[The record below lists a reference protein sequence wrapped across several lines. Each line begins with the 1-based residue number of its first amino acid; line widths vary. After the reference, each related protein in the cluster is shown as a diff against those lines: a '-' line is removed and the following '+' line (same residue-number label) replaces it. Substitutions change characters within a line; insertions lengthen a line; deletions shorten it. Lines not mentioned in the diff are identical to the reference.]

1 MPSRDRGRDRD
12 RDRDRVTDK
21 FEQARRERSR
31 SRRRASAES
40 TEGTDAAAEVA
51 ESTDRRAARREEL
64 LDAALIAVRR
74 LGPGVSM
81 NELAAEAGVTKPI
94 LYRHF
99 GDREGLV
106 AALAARFTA
115 DLMAELE
122 KALLRPESNPRTTVE
137 STVEAFVRFLE
148 RDPDVYR
155 LLVHRAVR
163 EQPGAAEALGGFLR
177 QVGRAIALVLGE
189 QLRAVGADS
198 GGAEVLAHGI
208 VGLVHS
214 SGDWWLENQ
223 TMPRARLV
231 TYVTDLLWGG
241 LSGMGLSTDTEE
253 NDS

>member
-1 MPSRDRGRDRD
+1 MPSRDRERGRDRD
-12 RDRDRVTDK
+12 RVADK

-31 SRRRASAES
+31 TRRRATDES
-40 TEGTDAAAEVA
+40 TDAAVEVG
-51 ESTDRRAARREEL
+51 ETTDRRAARREEL

-137 STVEAFVRFLE
+137 STVEAFVGFLE

-223 TMPRARLV
+223 TMPRTRLV